1 VDYKQQIS
9 ETDKKHFSF
18 LSFFDDKEVM
28 IHSYGILSQN
38 TIIEIIK
45 NTSQLPFFQHA
56 HVSFRNTFRSI
67 MIEMLQNVLKHG
79 NEENKNLVL
88 LGIKNDIC
96 FLYCV
101 NYINNNE
108 AIKLSK
114 NLEALDAMSTE
125 VLDEK
130 FKYGVTNN
138 EIYGNGNAGLG
149 LIEIIRKSLRPI
161 QYKILKASD
170 THSYF
175 NFLIQ
180 MKIKTK

>member
-9 ETDKKHFSF
+9 ETDKKNFSF
-18 LSFFDDKEVM
+18 LSFFDDKEV
-28 IHSYGILSQN
+28 IICSYGILSQN
-38 TIIEIIK
+38 TIIELIK
-45 NTSQLPFFQHA
+45 NTSQFPFFQQA
-56 HVSFRNTFRSI
+56 HISFKNTFRSI

-79 NEENKNLVL
+79 DENNKNLIL
-88 LGIKNDIC
+88 LGIKNDTC
-96 FLYCV
+96 FLYSA
-101 NYINNNE
+101 NYINNDE
-108 AIKLSK
+108 AVKLNK
-114 NLEALDAMSTE
+114 NMAELDAMSTE

-161 QYKILKASD
+161 QYKILKTSD
-170 THSYF
+170 SHGYF

-180 MKIKTK
+180 MKIKFK